1 MDSALTCDSSLKNPG
16 TNMSFRVG
24 IIGMGK
30 MGRIRMREFDLHPEF
45 EVTALCDIDES
56 LSKKYPTLFFSS
68 NWEDVISQDI
78 DIAVVCTFNH
88 ITPTIVCRALEKGLH
103 VFSEKPPGATVENV
117 EKIIEAEKKAGD
129 RIVKFGF
136 NHRFHYSVLEAKAL
150 VDSGKYGN
158 ILWARGIYGKAGSL
172 EYTKNWRADPQ
183 LSGGGILL
191 DQGIHMLD
199 LLRFFLGEFV
209 DVKSFVERS
218 FWKQSPI
225 EDNAF
230 ALLRT
235 KKEQVAMLH
244 SSATQWKHK
253 FSLDLYLEQGYVS
266 LNGILSSTRTYG
278 EESITF
284 AKRQFEDEA
293 KAIGRPREETIFFDT
308 DDSWKLEIEEFYDC
322 LTGKTKQP
330 SGNTSDALNVML
342 LIDSIYRAA
351 KREPVKT
358 GSTTLN

>member
-1 MDSALTCDSSLKNPG
+1 
-16 TNMSFRVG
+16 
-24 IIGMGK
+24 MGK
-30 MGRIRMREFDLHPEF
+30 MGKIRLREFDLHPEF
-45 EVTALCDIDES
+45 NVTAICDIDES
-56 LSKKYPTLFFSS
+56 LAEQHPTLFFSS
-68 NWEDVISQDI
+68 NWEDIIDQDI

-88 ITPTIVCRALEKGLH
+88 VTPTIVCTALERGLH
-103 VFSEKPPGATVENV
+103 VFSEKPPGATVEDV
-117 EKIIEAEKKAGD
+117 ERIIDAEKKAGD

-150 VDSGKYGN
+150 IDSGRYGR

-172 EYTKNWRADPQ
+172 DYSKNWRADPK

-209 DVKSFVERS
+209 NVKSFVERS
-218 FWKQSPI
+218 YWKQSPI

-235 KKEQVAMLH
+235 KNEQVAMLH

-253 FSLDLYLEQGYVS
+253 FSLDLYLENGYVS
-266 LNGILSSTRTYG
+266 LNGILSATRTYG

-284 AKRQFEDEA
+284 AKRQFEDETR
-293 KAIGRPREETIFFDT
+293 AIGRPREEKIFFDT
-308 DDSWKLEIEEFYDC
+308 DDSWKLEIEEFHDC
-322 LTGKTKQP
+322 LIGKTNQP
-330 SGNTSDALNVML
+330 SGNTTDALNVMK
-342 LIDSIYRAA
+342 LIESIYSAA
-351 KREPVKT
+351 NSNSPETQEAAESEKI
-358 GSTTLN
+358 